1 MKLNKIKDVEEH
13 CGGLLVTIPRR
24 IAGGKVDEGINEG
37 INIKTK
43 LSEKEKAIL
52 QVISENPSITHP
64 QIASLLSIS
73 AATVNRS
80 LNKLQSEG
88 FVVRK
93 G

>member
-1 MKLNKIKDVEEH
+1 M
-13 CGGLLVTIPRR
+13 
-24 IAGGKVDEGINEG
+24 DEGINEG

-52 QVISENPSITHP
+52 QVISENPSITHL

-93 G
+93 GSKKSGYWDTQGINLVTLFK

>member
-43 LSEKEKAIL
+43 LS
-52 QVISENPSITHP
+52 
-64 QIASLLSIS
+64 
-73 AATVNRS
+73 
-80 LNKLQSEG
+80 
-88 FVVRK
+88 RK
-93 G
+93 GKSNSSSDKRKSINHTSSDSFTIIYFCCYRK

>member
-43 LSEKEKAIL
+43 SSDSFTI
-52 QVISENPSITHP
+52 IY
-64 QIASLLSIS
+64 
-73 AATVNRS
+73 
-80 LNKLQSEG
+80 
-88 FVVRK
+88 FCCYRK
-93 G
+93 

>member
-1 MKLNKIKDVEEH
+1 M
-13 CGGLLVTIPRR
+13 
-24 IAGGKVDEGINEG
+24 DEGINEG

-43 LSEKEKAIL
+43 LSEKEKSIL
-52 QVISENPSITHP
+52 QVISENPSITHL

>member
-24 IAGGKVDEGINEG
+24 IAGGKVDEGIN
-37 INIKTK
+37 IKTK

-52 QVISENPSITHP
+52 QVISENPSITHL

>member
-1 MKLNKIKDVEEH
+1 MKLNKIKDVEEY
-13 CGGLLVTIPRR
+13 CGGLIVTIPRR

-43 LSEKEKAIL
+43 LSEKEKAIF
-52 QVISENPSITHP
+52 QVISENPSITHL